1 MYSQVIFQNQNDMT
15 FERRSILDYS
25 EYKAWATSS
34 TEVIGITCTKRTC
47 FMIDKHYVQIEQFDD
62 GLNILR
68 IQPPHGGSVS
78 PVVERKLEKFTK
90 IKKDISRDEKFTMR
104 AVGAKNFEK
113 VGRVVPAKYF
123 TFDKK

>member
-1 MYSQVIFQNQNDMT
+1 M
-15 FERRSILDYS
+15 
-25 EYKAWATSS
+25 
-34 TEVIGITCTKRTC
+34 
-47 FMIDKHYVQIEQFDD
+47 
-62 GLNILR
+62 
-68 IQPPHGGSVS
+68 S